1 MYLMID
7 NYDSF
12 VYNLKAYLEELG
24 RDIVVRRSDEIT
36 IEEIEAMAPQG
47 IILSP
52 GPKRP
57 WDAALCVE
65 TVKRFQGR
73 VPLLGVCLGHQVL
86 GHCAGATVEKG
97 TRPMHGKVTRVH
109 HHGTGLFAGLPEE
122 FNVTRYHSLVVREDT
137 LPADYQVDCVADD
150 GTVMALSHR
159 TLPMYGVQFHP
170 EAVLTS
176 TATRC
181 WRISAAWRRKRG
193 CRHEARHRRIG
204 AIRSSVGGFPPG
216 GEGAGLRLSGLLSRQ

>member
-36 IEEIEAMAPQG
+36 IEEIEAMALQG

-97 TRPMHGKVTRVH
+97 ARPMHGKVTRVH
-109 HHGTGLFAGLPEE
+109 HRGTGLFAGLPEE
-122 FNVTRYHSLVVREDT
+122 FNVTRYHSFVVREDT

-170 EAVLTS
+170 EAVLTEY
-176 TATRC
+176 
-181 WRISAAWRRKRG
+181 G
-193 CRHEARHRRIG
+193 HEMLENFCRMAEEKGVPA
-204 AIRSSVGGFPPG
+204 
-216 GEGAGLRLSGLLSRQ
+216 